1 LELLKTSRA
10 EGIVSQAADEN
21 EKEEEEESV
30 ISKLAD
36 SLRQSQDGKHGAALF
51 ILGDLL

>member
-21 EKEEEEESV
+21 EKEEEESV